1 MIKHNKGHKVQA
13 CYLRQETKQ
22 QARAT
27 PNHKHL
33 FFELA

>member
-1 MIKHNKGHKVQA
+1 MIKYNKGHKVQA

-27 PNHKHL
+27 PNDKHL